1 MQSFVS
7 IDFETANEN
16 RGSACS
22 VGLIRYDEEG
32 REQSHFSTL
41 LRPIEDLN
49 YFSWRNIQVH
59 GIRQEDV
66 VGAPEWAD
74 VFPVVDDFIGD
85 RPLVAHNMAFD
96 GYVLSDLSGLYGLPV
111 ATNRRLCTLRLARK
125 ILTHLPQKR
134 LNQVFS
140 YYFPFETFQHH
151 EALADARACGMIFG
165 RMQEEFGMS
174 ELERLCPPTRV
185 PAAR

>member
-22 VGLIRYDEEG
+22 VGLIRYDEQG

-59 GIRQEDV
+59 GIHQEDV

-111 ATNRRLCTLRLARK
+111 ATNRR
-125 ILTHLPQKR
+125 
-134 LNQVFS
+134 F
-140 YYFPFETFQHH
+140 
-151 EALADARACGMIFG
+151 
-165 RMQEEFGMS
+165 
-174 ELERLCPPTRV
+174 
-185 PAAR
+185 